1 MPGSSSEEPPA
12 KRIRA
17 QISMTPGL
25 IPRMLYK
32 KTMAFPG
39 LMLSMAIDMLIT
51 LMMKLQVMV
60 SASQTRTILILR

>member
-1 MPGSSSEEPPA
+1 
-12 KRIRA
+12 
-17 QISMTPGL
+17 
-25 IPRMLYK
+25 MLYK

-39 LMLSMAIDMLIT
+39 LMPSMAIDMLIT